1 MKRITSCVAQSSLV
15 DDLKSMG
22 LYTHASVV
30 ESAVQASIK
39 SVLEDEGV
47 SDNEE
52 TDGDLDEETDTDVDD
67 MEDILEDEGIE
78 SEEDED
84 RLPDD
89 AIGLDS
95 NLKYSPKQLKKL
107 KSIAQQCLEKKTSI
121 KPAKALLA
129 AIAHYEASR

>member
-39 SVLEDEGV
+39 TVLEDEGV

-52 TDGDLDEETDTDVDD
+52 TDGDLDEETDTDDD

-78 SEEDED
+78 SEEEED
-84 RLPDD
+84 SIPDD
-89 AIGLDS
+89 AIGLDA